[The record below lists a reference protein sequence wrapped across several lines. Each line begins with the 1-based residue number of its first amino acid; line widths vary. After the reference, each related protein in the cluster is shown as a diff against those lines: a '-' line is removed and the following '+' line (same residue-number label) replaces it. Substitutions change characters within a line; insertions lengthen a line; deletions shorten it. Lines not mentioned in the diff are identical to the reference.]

1 MNARPRN
8 HTPRNTDRRTLG
20 AAVAVLAEA
29 LGVPFMP
36 WQRRAADVILE
47 LDSDGRLHYREVY
60 ISVPRQSGKTT
71 MTLALGLHRLLST
84 REGRIWYTAQ
94 TGQSARERFVKELVP
109 KAVSVFGQEFFK
121 INLGAGD
128 TRMVVPSTNSQFRPH
143 PPNDK
148 YLHGEQSDLNLIDE
162 PWAYTETQ
170 GDALM
175 QAVTPTQNTRR
186 DAQTIFLSTMGD
198 ASSTWWHNRFD
209 RAISDP
215 HDRVAVIDYG
225 LNPSDDP
232 ADIEAVIAAHPAVGH
247 TIDPAVIYGAAVTM
261 SPSEFARA
269 YANRRTATRR
279 AAFDADIIAA
289 VLTDSHTIDDSSE
302 IGFGVATAWDRSETA
317 IYAAGW
323 AENGVTPVVELVDAR
338 PGTSW
343 AIERITQLA
352 DNHRP
357 LAFLADPKGPTSILA
372 TTPEL
377 ADVLTAPSSDQVAAG
392 TADMI
397 DRIETGRVC
406 LRRNDSMAH
415 GLDVIAFRD
424 VGDRGTFLDRRRSAG
439 SIAHP
444 EAAMLALT
452 ALTRAGE
459 AEITPVFSFIGGGS
473 HGAA

>member
-1 MNARPRN
+1 MNATPRN

-20 AAVAVLAEA
+20 GAAAVLAEA

-47 LDSDGRLHYREVY
+47 LDPDGRLHYKEVY

-71 MTLALGLHRLLST
+71 MTLALGLHRLLSVPN
-84 REGRIWYTAQ
+84 GRIWYTAQ

-109 KAVSVFGQEFFK
+109 KATAVFGQDFFK

-175 QAVTPTQNTRR
+175 QAVIPTQNTRPN
-186 DAQTIFLSTMGD
+186 AQTVFLSTMGD
-198 ASSTWWHNRFD
+198 ASSTWWHTRIDAAVSNPR
-209 RAISDP
+209 
-215 HDRVAVIDYG
+215 DRVAVIDYG
-225 LNPSDDP
+225 LSPADDP
-232 ADIEAVIAAHPAVGH
+232 TDIEAVINAHPAIGH
-247 TIDPAVIYGAAVTM
+247 TIEPAAIYGAAATM
-261 SPSEFARA
+261 TPSEFARA

-279 AAFDADIIAA
+279 SAFDADVLAL
-289 VLTDSHTIDDSSE
+289 VLTEELKIDIGSE
-302 IGFGVATAWDRSETA
+302 VGMGVATSWDRSETA
-317 IYAAGW
+317 IYTAGW
-323 AENGVTPVVELVDAR
+323 APDGVTPVVELVDAR

-343 AIERITQLA
+343 AIERVKEL
-352 DNHRP
+352 NERHRP
-357 LAFLADPKGPTSILA
+357 VAFLADPKGPTSVLA

-377 ADVLTAPSSDQVAAG
+377 SDILTAPSSDQVAAG
-392 TADMI
+392 TADLV
-397 DRIETGRVC
+397 DRIETARIC
-406 LRRNDSMAH
+406 LRRNESMAH
-415 GLDVIAFRD
+415 GLDVLAFRD
-424 VGDRGTFLDRRRSAG
+424 VGDRGRFLDRRRSAG

-444 EAAMLALT
+444 EAAMLALA

-459 AEITPVFSFIGGGS
+459 PEVSPVFSFGGVD
-473 HGAA
+473 HGTP